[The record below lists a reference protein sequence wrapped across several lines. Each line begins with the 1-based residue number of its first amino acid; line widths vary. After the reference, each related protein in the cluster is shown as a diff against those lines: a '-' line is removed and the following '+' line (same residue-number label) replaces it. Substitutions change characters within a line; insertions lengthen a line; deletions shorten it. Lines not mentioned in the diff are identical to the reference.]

1 MKSIERLSSPSYES
15 DDNNDGAKYEIRDE
29 IYAAKKVTIGSKV
42 LVIESIVE
50 SEESKIQSNIFYN
63 PSSLIPG
70 KVVAM
75 ADKVVA
81 RGNHPLQKP

>member
-1 MKSIERLSSPSYES
+1 M
-15 DDNNDGAKYEIRDE
+15 
-29 IYAAKKVTIGSKV
+29 
-42 LVIESIVE
+42 VIESIVE

-75 ADKVVA
+75 AGKVVA